1 MKSAYL
7 ISEKHK
13 MAYLHNQVFL
23 VMDYLLWW
31 LTYTYLIRVKFFPC
45 FFENAGMLLSVLN
58 FVRKN
63 FRN

>member
-7 ISEKHK
+7 IGEKHK

-31 LTYTYLIRVKFFPC
+31 LTYTYLIRVKFFPR
-45 FFENAGMLLSVLN
+45 FSGNAAIGAQLRTEK
-58 FVRKN
+58 F
-63 FRN
+63 

>member
-7 ISEKHK
+7 IGEKHK
-13 MAYLHNQVFL
+13 MAYLHNQVAL

-45 FFENAGMLLSVLN
+45 FFGNATIGAQLRTEK
-58 FVRKN
+58 F
-63 FRN
+63 